1 MGPNSITKRYWYLNC
16 THECGLGYVAG
27 IFAVEYATGWL
38 LRHFTGACPWDY
50 TGHSP
55 WSVHG
60 LIRLDYAPAWLVM
73 GLAAEWVHDFL
84 VTLTPAIQAAL
95 LASS

>member
-27 IFAVEYATGWL
+27 ILAVEYATGWL
-38 LRHFTGACPWDY
+38 LRALTGACLWDY
-50 TGHSP
+50 TGHNR

-60 LIRLDYAPAWLVM
+60 LISLDYARF
-73 GLAAEWVHDFL
+73 G
-84 VTLTPAIQAAL
+84 
-95 LASS
+95 SSWARQRSGYTTFW